1 MKIIIITQEDAF
13 VVPKNIEK
21 ILRLDNVELLKVV
34 DIDSNYSLVNKKSY
48 FIKGFG
54 LFQTIKMG
62 LQVISAKVLNIIDTF
77 TSYKLAITPKSLK
90 AVSGRYNIQFERI
103 KNPNATSFLEQVKAL
118 QPDLIVSYSAPVVF
132 KEALLKIPKH
142 GCINLHCSFLP
153 YYAGVMPSFWTLY
166 KKEKT
171 TGATVHYMDTKIDNG
186 AILNQKEINISE
198 NETMFSLIVKS
209 KEIGGNL
216 MCETIRE
223 IQNSTVNIKEN
234 FAEKGSYFTW
244 PTVEQFQDFTKKGG
258 RLI

>member
-21 ILRLDNVELLKVV
+21 ILRLDNVEILKVI

-62 LQVISAKVLNIIDTF
+62 LKVISAKVLNIIDTL

-90 AVSGRYNIQFERI
+90 AVSGRYHIQFERI
-103 KNPNATSFLEQVKAL
+103 KNPNAAAFLDEVKAL

-171 TGATVHYMDTKIDNG
+171 TGATVHFMDTKIDNG
-186 AILNQKEINISE
+186 AILNQQEIEISE
-198 NETMFSLIVKS
+198 QETMFSLILKS

-223 IQNSTVNIKEN
+223 IQNSTVNVKEN

-244 PTVEQFQDFTKKGG
+244 PTVEQFQDFTKNGG

>member
-21 ILRLDNVELLKVV
+21 ILRLEDVELLKVI

-54 LFQTIKMG
+54 LLQTIKMG
-62 LQVISAKVLNIIDTF
+62 IKVVSAKVLNIIDTV

-90 AVSGRYNIQFERI
+90 AVSERYNIPFDRI
-103 KNPNATSFLEQVKAL
+103 KNPNSAGFLEEVRAL
-118 QPDLIVSYSAPVVF
+118 EPDLIVSYSAPVVF

-142 GCINLHCSFLP
+142 GCINLHCSYLP

-166 KKEKT
+166 KKEKS
-171 TGATVHYMDTKIDNG
+171 TGATVHYMDSKIDNG
-186 AILNQKEINISE
+186 AILNQKEIAISE
-198 NETMFSLIVKS
+198 NETMFSLILKS

-216 MCETIRE
+216 MCETIRN

-244 PTVEQFQDFTKKGG
+244 PTVEQFQDFTKNGG

>member
-1 MKIIIITQEDAF
+1 ME
-13 VVPKNIEK
+13 
-21 ILRLDNVELLKVV
+21 NVELLKVI
-34 DIDSNYSLVNKKSY
+34 DIDSDYSLVNKKSY

-54 LFQTIKMG
+54 LLQTIKMG
-62 LQVISAKVLNIIDTF
+62 LQVVHAKVLNTIDTL

-90 AVSGRYNIQFERI
+90 AVSGRYNIKFQRI
-103 KNPNATSFLEQVKAL
+103 KNPNAAAFLEEIKAL
-118 QPDLIVSYSAPVVF
+118 QPDVIVSYSAPVVF

-153 YYAGVMPSFWTLY
+153 SYAGVMPSFWTLY

-186 AILNQKEINISE
+186 AILNQKEIEISE

-216 MCETIRE
+216 MCETIRQ
-223 IQNSTVNIKEN
+223 IQNSTVNVKEN

-244 PTVEQFQDFTKKGG
+244 PTIEQFQDFTKNGG
-258 RLI
+258 KLI